1 MRIQRGI
8 RADSKGLTL
17 LLLTSRPPGGH
28 IQIVDSQVITTIV
41 STGGA
46 VIVGIVGMWI
56 STHQLGK
63 RMDDLV
69 SRVGGVETRLAAL
82 EAKVDHRFDLL
93 MEKFYELDNRV
104 SRIEDH
110 LKIPPK

>member
-1 MRIQRGI
+1 
-8 RADSKGLTL
+8 
-17 LLLTSRPPGGH
+17 
-28 IQIVDSQVITTIV
+28 VDSQVITTIV

-46 VIVGIVGMWI
+46 VIVGLGGMWI
-56 STHQLGK
+56 TAQQLGK
-63 RMDDLV
+63 RMDDLRDGLNKRIDDISARV
-69 SRVGGVETRLAAL
+69 SAL

>member
-1 MRIQRGI
+1 M
-8 RADSKGLTL
+8 DN
-17 LLLTSRPPGGH
+17 
-28 IQIVDSQVITTIV
+28 QVITTII

-46 VIVGIVGMWI
+46 VIVGLGGMWI
-56 STHQLGK
+56 TAHQLGK
-63 RMDDLV
+63 RMDDLRDGL
-69 SRVGGVETRLAAL
+69 SKRIDDLAARVTRL
-82 EAKVDHRFDLL
+82 EGKFDTL

>member
-1 MRIQRGI
+1 M
-8 RADSKGLTL
+8 
-17 LLLTSRPPGGH
+17 
-28 IQIVDSQVITTIV
+28 DSQIITTMV

-46 VIVGIVGMWI
+46 VVVGLGGMWI

-63 RMDDLV
+63 RMDDV
-69 SRVGGVETRLAAL
+69 VVRLSAL
-82 EAKVDHRFDLL
+82 ETKVDHRFDLL
-93 MEKFYELDNRV
+93 MAKFYELDNRV

>member
-1 MRIQRGI
+1 
-8 RADSKGLTL
+8 
-17 LLLTSRPPGGH
+17 LTSHAPGAH
-28 IQIVDSQVITTIV
+28 IRIVDSQVITTIV

-46 VIVGIVGMWI
+46 VIVGLGGMWI
-56 STHQLGK
+56 TAQQLGK
-63 RMDDLV
+63 RMDDLKDGLTKRIDDIAARV
-69 SRVGGVETRLAAL
+69 SAL